1 MMTPEVHNLLTEAA
15 KWRLLGLMFE
25 YPAAEW
31 RRQLETLLPDLR
43 DETLLNIASGA
54 LEHSTEGLHIALF
67 GPGGSVPAREV
78 TYLGGVQFGYLMAEL
93 AAFYEA
99 FGYQPSTNEA
109 GDHVSVEAGFIAYL
123 KLKQAYALASGD
135 VEHAMVAGEAAGS
148 FIKEHLALV
157 AEPML
162 VTLRDFAPDYLVRA
176 GEILLEL
183 TGPSPR
189 TVHPPGGADDDEE
202 LSCGPASGAAELIQL
217 DPR

>member
-1 MMTPEVHNLLTEAA
+1 MTPEVHNLLAEAA

-25 YPAAEW
+25 YPTAAW
-31 RRQLETLLPDLR
+31 RRQLEALLPDLH

-67 GPGGSVPAREV
+67 GPGGSVSAREV

-99 FGYQPSTNEA
+99 FGYQPTTQEA
-109 GDHVSVEAGFIAYL
+109 GDHASVEAGFIAFL
-123 KLKQAYALASGD
+123 KFKQAYAVASGD
-135 VEHAMVAGEAAGS
+135 GEHASAAAEAAGT
-148 FIKEHLALV
+148 FIKDHLALM
-157 AEPML
+157 AEPMSL
-162 VTLRDFAPDYLVRA
+162 ALENFAPEYLVRA
-176 GEILLEL
+176 GKLLLEL

-189 TVHPPGGADDDEE
+189 SGYPLGGIDDDEE
-202 LSCGPASGAAELIQL
+202 LSCGPAGQADELVHL

>member
-1 MMTPEVHNLLTEAA
+1 MTPEVHSLLAEAA

-25 YPAAEW
+25 YPAAAW
-31 RRQLETLLPDLR
+31 RRQLEALLPDLR

-67 GPGGSVPAREV
+67 GPGGSVSAREV

-123 KLKQAYALASGD
+123 KIKQAYALASGD
-135 VEHAMVAGEAAGS
+135 VEHALAAAQAAGS
-148 FIKEHLALV
+148 FIKEHLALM
-157 AEPML
+157 AEPMSAAL
-162 VTLRDFAPDYLVRA
+162 ENFAPDYLVRA
-176 GEILLEL
+176 GKMLLEL

-189 TVHPPGGADDDEE
+189 SGYPPCGIGDDEE
-202 LSCGPASGAAELIQL
+202 LSCGPAGQADELVQL